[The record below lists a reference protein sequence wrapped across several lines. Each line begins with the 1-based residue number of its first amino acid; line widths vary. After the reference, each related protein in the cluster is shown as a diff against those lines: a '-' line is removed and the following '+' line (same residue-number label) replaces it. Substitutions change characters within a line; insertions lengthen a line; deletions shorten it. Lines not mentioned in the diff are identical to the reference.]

1 MFLGE
6 DACLITG
13 NWHKGEGLLDKHAGK
28 ECICV
33 QVRGFWAQLEAAT
46 NERQQAMFRVLNT
59 HLARLA
65 QRVETVVG
73 DLLEVGVATHEL
85 GPTSIVPLVLCDK

>member
-1 MFLGE
+1 M
-6 DACLITG
+6 
-13 NWHKGEGLLDKHAGK
+13 
-28 ECICV
+28 

-46 NERQQAMFRVLNT
+46 NERQQAMFRVLNK

-73 DLLEVGVATHEL
+73 DLLEVCAL
-85 GPTSIVPLVLCDK
+85 PPMR